1 MIEVEIAGTIV
12 VAKIDSSFQ
21 QRVNERSGQ
30 FIQLCY
36 HCHKCTAGCP
46 VALAM
51 DYGPDRVLRM
61 VQFGLKGPVLG
72 SSDIWICASCQTC
85 GTRCPNEIDIAQ
97 VMDALRQQA
106 VEEGVPAKEKNVL
119 LFHNLFLSI
128 LKRTGRMHEASLM
141 GLYKLAS
148 RDLFSDLG
156 KGLKMVLKGK
166 IPLLPSQ
173 IKGKDELRDIFERS
187 G

>member
-1 MIEVEIAGTIV
+1 MEVSERVTR
-12 VAKIDSSFQ
+12 IDPSFLQ
-21 QRVNERSGQ
+21 EVNRRSDQ
-30 FIQLCY
+30 LVQLCY

-46 VALAM
+46 VAFAM
-51 DYGPDRVLRM
+51 DYGPNRVLRM
-61 VQFGLKGPVLG
+61 IQFGLKEQVLS
-72 SSDIWICASCQTC
+72 SSDIWICASCYTC
-85 GTRCPNEIDIAQ
+85 GTRCPNGIDIAK
-97 VMDALRQQA
+97 VMDALRQLA
-106 VEEGVPAKEKNVL
+106 VKEGAPVKERNAL

-156 KGLKMVLKGK
+156 TGLKMILKGK
-166 IPLLPSQ
+166 FPLLPSR
-173 IKGKDELRDIFERS
+173 IRRRGEVRDIFERS